1 LVWYSSDK
9 QKSIGRS
16 SHSEFPD
23 VELQPMEIRTFILNL
38 VRDNRLDKYVWYVL
52 FTRESA
58 YIL

>member
-1 LVWYSSDK
+1 
-9 QKSIGRS
+9 
-16 SHSEFPD
+16 
-23 VELQPMEIRTFILNL
+23 MEIRTFILNL